1 MRLIETLK
9 TPEPQNSKKLDR
21 QTFGRSCREAPAQH
35 IHVAPTY
42 PSEGKHSSSLEKH
55 FWYLVSCAQPSLWHI
70 LRAGCSCVCYLF
82 TDCVAQSAGFLS
94 PLASSSPRDFPR
106 IGSKG
111 WCGPQRIIT
120 ESRRKTVTAPGGRLA
135 LPEQWF
141 TACLA
146 RGSHCRGASESSQ
159 HQSPSAFALGVWGLS
174 GFREDFVSG
183 LGVQNPKPFKG
194 LGNCGWGL
202 RTFGILG
209 ISGLPG
215 LHVRTKNDEGP
226 STLQ

>member
-94 PLASSSPRDFPR
+94 PLASSSPRDFPELAAR
-106 IGSKG
+106 AGVAHNELSQRAGEKLSQLQAGGWLCQSSGSL
-111 WCGPQRIIT
+111 R
-120 ESRRKTVTAPGGRLA
+120 A
-135 LPEQWF
+135 LPVALIAE
-141 TACLA
+141 AL
-146 RGSHCRGASESSQ
+146 
-159 HQSPSAFALGVWGLS
+159 PSRHSIKALQPL
-174 GFREDFVSG
+174 
-183 LGVQNPKPFKG
+183 L
-194 LGNCGWGL
+194 
-202 RTFGILG
+202 
-209 ISGLPG
+209 
-215 LHVRTKNDEGP
+215 
-226 STLQ
+226 